1 MSQILLMLLVHL
13 FIHPSIQEIDLPNL
27 WAKAELICQ
36 SSVVYFELSRGT
48 QQYSA
53 SAAQDRSY

>member
-13 FIHPSIQEIDLPNL
+13 FIHPFIQQIDLPNL

-36 SSVVYFELSRGT
+36 STVVYFKFSRGT

-53 SAAQDRSY
+53 STAHDMSY